1 VSYTLKFEHPH
12 FPEGKEFAINDL
24 GIVPNGGS
32 LDIDEDMERQ
42 FVALRGISME
52 DALKQIPGATLSG
65 SSSLSAEEV
74 KSLIP
79 LVEEVPSENTVAE
92 TPAIPEATV
101 AATPDTGGEM

>member
-42 FVALRGISME
+42 FVALRGIS
-52 DALKQIPGATLSG
+52 GATLSC